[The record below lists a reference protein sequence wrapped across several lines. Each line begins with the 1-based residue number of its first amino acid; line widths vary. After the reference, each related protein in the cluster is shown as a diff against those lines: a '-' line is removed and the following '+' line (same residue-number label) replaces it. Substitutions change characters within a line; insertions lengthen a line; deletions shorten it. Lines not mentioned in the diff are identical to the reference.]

1 MSEQATPV
9 PRLPAHVRE
18 LALRAYDG
26 AELSPKLQAVLAAT
40 YAAGL
45 RDGAGVRVGRRDM
58 MTPAEVLALLPV
70 DRKTV
75 KRWADRGLL
84 RVTRTAGGHR
94 RYLREDVAALL
105 VKHGWV
111 PR

>member
-1 MSEQATPV
+1 MSEQTAPV

-26 AELSPKLQAVLAAT
+26 DELSPKLQAVLAAT

-45 RDGAGVRVGRRDM
+45 RDGAGVRVGRREM

>member
-1 MSEQATPV
+1 M
-9 PRLPAHVRE
+9 RE

-26 AELSPKLQAVLAAT
+26 DELSPKLQAVLAAT

-45 RDGAGVRVGRRDM
+45 RDGAGVRVGRREM